1 MVPDIVFFFS
11 NEYQCLLSVVNAGI
25 HATLMLL
32 IETMEF
38 WSRRLKALSGLPEEQ
53 SLVDSLM
60 LEEALCNMMNM
71 SEEALMLVDSTQ
83 LERDRAKKKPH
94 TK

>member
-1 MVPDIVFFFS
+1 M
-11 NEYQCLLSVVNAGI
+11 VVNAGI

-38 WSRRLKALSGLPEEQ
+38 WLRKLKALSGLPEKQ
-53 SLVDSLM
+53 SSGDSLM
-60 LEEALCNMMNM
+60 LEEALGNMMNM
-71 SEEALMLVDSTQ
+71 SEEALLLVDSTQ

>member
-1 MVPDIVFFFS
+1 
-11 NEYQCLLSVVNAGI
+11 
-25 HATLMLL
+25 MLL

-38 WSRRLKALSGLPEEQ
+38 WSRRLKALSGLPEKQ
-53 SLVDSLM
+53 SSGDSLM
-60 LEEALCNMMNM
+60 LEEALGNMMNM
-71 SEEALMLVDSTQ
+71 SEEALLLVDSTQ

>member
-1 MVPDIVFFFS
+1 M
-11 NEYQCLLSVVNAGI
+11 VVNAGI

-38 WSRRLKALSGLPEEQ
+38 WLRKLKALSGLPEKQ
-53 SLVDSLM
+53 SSGDSLM
-60 LEEALCNMMNM
+60 LEEALGNMMNM
-71 SEEALMLVDSTQ
+71 SEEALLLVDSTQ
-83 LERDRAKKKPH
+83 LERDRDKKKPH